1 MAKISKEDKEYLLSL
16 KPEDITYELGMQLF
30 ADHVEKRDGKVVEVK
45 SRFEPHDTFLLRK
58 GEYMNNKEDIV
69 TTVGSFIF
77 NKFIIEPRFA
87 ELLGYNNNV
96 IDADGLK
103 KLEGQLS
110 ELLLEDKINTID
122 FGDYLNRIQWLGMQ
136 FHEPLAASFT
146 MRGLK
151 PNPKV
156 IKRREELVKQ
166 HKDELEKGDV
176 MVMSAIEKEL
186 VELAKQEVGD
196 DPSMDLYYSGA
207 RGSIPNNYKQ
217 LSIVK
222 GPIHNKTT
230 GKYQFISHSFFEG
243 LSKDE
248 LASAATNVI
257 NGQYPKSCG
266 TAVSGY
272 KAKQVSSLGQAVVL
286 RRDVQDC
293 GTKGYIE
300 LVIPASMGS
309 KFLYRYI
316 IDGNKLVML
325 DNDNM
330 KNYVGKKVKLRS
342 IMYCGCDSG
351 VCMTCAGKLFEKLQI
366 DSIGL
371 TTSTLTGALLNLK
384 MKAFNFYG
392 RRKTSLIA
400 RTPLEPKVPKCKNL

>member
-1 MAKISKEDKEYLLSL
+1 MSRRITPEEKAYLLSL
-16 KPEDITYELGMQLF
+16 KPEDITYELGMELF
-30 ADHVEKRDGKVVEVK
+30 ADHIKKVDGKIVEVK
-45 SRFEPHDTFLLRK
+45 SKFETDDRFLLK
-58 GEYMNNKEDIV
+58 AGEYINKEDVI

-87 ELLGYNNNV
+87 QHLGYNNNV

-103 KLEGQLS
+103 DLESQLS
-110 ELLLEDKINTID
+110 KLLLDDKITTTD
-122 FGDYLNRIQWLGMQ
+122 FGDYFDRIQWLGMQ
-136 FHEPLAASFT
+136 FHEPLSASFT

-151 PNPKV
+151 PNQKV
-156 IKRREELVKQ
+156 MKRKAELVKEN
-166 HKDELEKGDV
+166 KEALEKGDV

-186 VELAKQEVGD
+186 VKLAEKEVGD

-207 RGSIPNNYKQ
+207 RGSISNNYKQ

-222 GPIHNKTT
+222 GPVFNKTI
-230 GKYQFISHSFFEG
+230 GKYQFIENNFFDG

-248 LASAATNVI
+248 LAAAGTNVI

-272 KAKQVSSLGQAVVL
+272 KAKQISSLGQAVVL
-286 RRDVQDC
+286 RKDVQDC

-300 LVIPASMGS
+300 IVIPKSMKS
-309 KFLYRYI
+309 KFIYRYV
-316 IDGNKLVML
+316 IDNGKPVLL
-325 DNDNM
+325 DDNTID
-330 KNYVGKKVKLRS
+330 KYVGKKVKLRS

-351 VCMTCAGKLFEKLQI
+351 VCMTCAGTLFEKLQI

-384 MKAFNFYG
+384 MKSFHD
-392 RRKTSLIA
+392 TSV
-400 RTPLEPKVPKCKNL
+400 KVNEINLDDMTF

>member
-1 MAKISKEDKEYLLSL
+1 MRRITAEEKEYLLSL

-30 ADHVEKRDGKVVEVK
+30 ADHVRKVDGKIIQEK
-45 SRFEPHDTFLLRK
+45 SKFEPDDRFVLK
-58 GEYMNNKEDIV
+58 AGEYMNDKDIV

-77 NKFIIEPRFA
+77 NKFIIEPKFG

-103 KLEGQLS
+103 DLESQLS
-110 ELLLEDKINTID
+110 KLLLDDKITTTD
-122 FGDYLNRIQWLGMQ
+122 FGDYLDRIQWLGMQ

-151 PNPKV
+151 PVPAV
-156 IKRREELVKQ
+156 MKRKAELVKEN
-166 HKDELEKGDV
+166 KEALEKGDI

-186 VELAKQEVGD
+186 VKLAEQEIGD
-196 DPSMDLYYSGA
+196 DPAMDLYYSGA
-207 RGSIPNNYKQ
+207 RGSISNNYKQ

-222 GPIHNKTT
+222 GPVFNKTI
-230 GKYQFISHSFFEG
+230 GKYQFIESNFFDG
-243 LSKDE
+243 IKKDE
-248 LASAATNVI
+248 IAAAGTNVI

-286 RRDVQDC
+286 RKDVLDC
-293 GTKGYIE
+293 GTKGYVEI
-300 LVIPASMGS
+300 VIPPSMKA
-309 KFLYRYI
+309 KFMYRYI
-316 IDGNKLVML
+316 IEGNKTVLL
-325 DNDNM
+325 DDNNIG
-330 KNYVGKKVKLRS
+330 KYVGKKVKLRS

-351 VCMTCAGKLFEKLQI
+351 VCMTCAGRLFEKLQI

-384 MKAFNFYG
+384 MKAFHDTSV
-392 RRKTSLIA
+392 KTNEI
-400 RTPLEPKVPKCKNL
+400 NLDDMTF

>member
-1 MAKISKEDKEYLLSL
+1 MAKISLEDKQFLLSL

-30 ADHVEKRDGKVVEVK
+30 ADHVKKIDGKIVEEK

-58 GEYMNNKEDIV
+58 GEYINKEDIV

-87 ELLGYNNNV
+87 EHLGYNNEV
-96 IDADGLK
+96 INSDGLK
-103 KLEGQLS
+103 DLEEKLS
-110 ELLLEDKINTID
+110 KLLLDDKITTDD

-151 PNPKV
+151 PVPSV
-156 IKRREELVKQ
+156 IKRREQLIKENK
-166 HKDELEKGDV
+166 EAIEKGDV

-186 VELAKQEVGD
+186 VELAKKEVGD

-217 LSIVK
+217 LSIIK
-222 GPIHNKTT
+222 GPVFNKTI
-230 GKYQFISHSFFEG
+230 GKYQFIQSSFFEG
-243 LSKDE
+243 LKKEE
-248 LASAATNVI
+248 LAAAATNVV

-286 RRDVQDC
+286 RKDIPDC
-293 GTKGYIE
+293 GTKGYVE
-300 LVIPASMGS
+300 LVIPPSMKS
-309 KFLYRYI
+309 KFMFRYI
-316 IDGNKLVML
+316 IDNGKLVML
-325 DNDNM
+325 DDNNIG
-330 KNYVGKKVKLRS
+330 KYVGKKVKLRS

-351 VCMTCAGKLFEKLQI
+351 VCMTCAGRLFEKLQI

-384 MKAFNFYG
+384 MKAFHD
-392 RRKTSLIA
+392 TSV
-400 RTPLEPKVPKCKNL
+400 KVNEIDLNDMTF

>member
-1 MAKISKEDKEYLLSL
+1 MAKISLEDKQFLLSL

-30 ADHVEKRDGKVVEVK
+30 ADHVKKIDGKIVEEK

-58 GEYMNNKEDIV
+58 GEYINKEDIV

-87 ELLGYNNNV
+87 EHLGYNNEV
-96 IDADGLK
+96 INSDGLK
-103 KLEGQLS
+103 DLEEKLS
-110 ELLLEDKINTID
+110 KLLLDDKITTDD

-151 PNPKV
+151 PVPSV
-156 IKRREELVKQ
+156 IKRREQLIKENK
-166 HKDELEKGDV
+166 EAIEKGDV

-186 VELAKQEVGD
+186 VELAKKEVGD

-217 LSIVK
+217 LSIIK
-222 GPIHNKTT
+222 GPVFNKTI
-230 GKYQFISHSFFEG
+230 GKYQFIQSSFFEG
-243 LSKDE
+243 LKKEE
-248 LASAATNVI
+248 LSAAATNVV

-286 RRDVQDC
+286 RKDIPDC
-293 GTKGYIE
+293 GTKGYVE
-300 LVIPASMGS
+300 LVIPPSMKS
-309 KFLYRYI
+309 KFMFRYI
-316 IDGNKLVML
+316 IDNGKLVML
-325 DNDNM
+325 DDNNIG
-330 KNYVGKKVKLRS
+330 KYVGKKVKLRS

-351 VCMTCAGKLFEKLQI
+351 VCMTCAGRLFEKLQI

-384 MKAFNFYG
+384 MKAFHD
-392 RRKTSLIA
+392 TSV
-400 RTPLEPKVPKCKNL
+400 KVNEIDLNDMTF

>member
-1 MAKISKEDKEYLLSL
+1 MARISAEDKQFLLSL

-30 ADHVEKRDGKVVEVK
+30 ADHVQKVDGKIIEVK

-58 GEYMNNKEDIV
+58 GEYINDKDVV

-87 ELLGYNNNV
+87 EHLGYNNEV
-96 IDADGLK
+96 INADGLK
-103 KLEGQLS
+103 SLEEKLS
-110 ELLLEDKINTID
+110 KLLLDDKITTDD

-151 PNPKV
+151 PVPSIV
-156 IKRREELVKQ
+156 KRREQLIKENK
-166 HKDELEKGDV
+166 EAIEKGDV

-186 VELAKQEVGD
+186 VELAKKEVGD

-217 LSIVK
+217 LSIIK
-222 GPIHNKTT
+222 GPVYNKTI
-230 GKYQFISHSFFEG
+230 GKYQFIQSSFFEG
-243 LSKDE
+243 LKKDE
-248 LASAATNVI
+248 IAAAATNVI

-272 KAKQVSSLGQAVVL
+272 KAKQVSSLGQAVIL
-286 RRDVQDC
+286 RKDVPDC

-300 LVIPASMGS
+300 LVIPPSMKS
-309 KFLYRYI
+309 KFLFRYI
-316 IDGNKLVML
+316 IDNGKLVML
-325 DNDNM
+325 DDENIG
-330 KNYVGKKVKLRS
+330 KYVGKKVKLRS

-351 VCMTCAGKLFEKLQI
+351 VCMTCAGRLFEKLQI

-384 MKAFNFYG
+384 MKAFHD
-392 RRKTSLIA
+392 TSV
-400 RTPLEPKVPKCKNL
+400 KVNEIDLDDLTF

>member
-1 MAKISKEDKEYLLSL
+1 MARISEQDKQYLLSL

-30 ADHVEKRDGKVVEVK
+30 ADHVKKVDGQVIEVK
-45 SRFEPHDTFLLRK
+45 SRFEPHDYFKLNA
-58 GEYMNNKEDIV
+58 GEYINKETII

-87 ELLGYNNNV
+87 EFMDYNNEV
-96 IDADGLK
+96 INSDGLK
-103 KLEGQLS
+103 DLENKLS
-110 ELLLEDKINTID
+110 KLLLEDKITTTD
-122 FGDYLNRIQWLGMQ
+122 FADYLDRIQWLGMQ

-151 PNPKV
+151 PIPKV
-156 IKRREELVKQ
+156 IKRRGELVKQ
-166 HKDELEKGDV
+166 NKEALEKGDV

-186 VELAKQEVGD
+186 VDLAKAEISD

-222 GPIHNKTT
+222 GPVYNKTI
-230 GKYQFISHSFFEG
+230 GKYQFIQNSFFEG
-243 LSKDE
+243 LRKEDI
-248 LASAATNVI
+248 AAAGTNVI

-272 KAKQVSSLGQAVVL
+272 KAKQVSSLGQAVML
-286 RRDVQDC
+286 RKDVNDC
-293 GTKGYIE
+293 GTKGYLE
-300 LVIPASMGS
+300 LVIPPSMKS
-309 KFLYRYI
+309 KFLYRYV
-316 IDGNKLVML
+316 IDNGKLVLL
-325 DNDNM
+325 DDSTM
-330 KNYVGKKVKLRS
+330 DKYVGKKIKLRS

-351 VCMTCAGKLFEKLQI
+351 VCMTCAGRLFEKLQI

-384 MKAFNFYG
+384 MKSFHD
-392 RRKTSLIA
+392 TSVKIN
-400 RTPLEPKVPKCKNL
+400 EINLDDMTF

>member
-1 MAKISKEDKEYLLSL
+1 MARISEEDKQYLLSL
-16 KPEDITYELGMQLF
+16 KPEDITYTLGMQLF
-30 ADHVEKRDGKVVEVK
+30 ADHVENRDGKLVEVK
-45 SRFEPHDTFLLRK
+45 SRFEPTDVFLLK
-58 GEYMNNKEDIV
+58 AGEYMNKTDMG

-87 ELLGYNNNV
+87 EHIGYVNNV

-103 KLEGQLS
+103 DLESQLAQ
-110 ELLLEDKINTID
+110 LLLEDKINTTD
-122 FGDYLNRIQWLGMQ
+122 FADYFDRIQWLGMQ

-151 PNPKV
+151 PVPKV
-156 IKRREELVKQ
+156 IKRREELIK
-166 HKDELEKGDV
+166 ENAEALEKGDI

-186 VELAKQEVGD
+186 VELAKAEVSD

-222 GPIHNKTT
+222 GPVYNRTI
-230 GKYQFISHSFFEG
+230 GKYQFIQRSFFEG
-243 LSKDE
+243 LRKEDI
-248 LASAATNVI
+248 AAAGTNVI
-257 NGQYPKSCG
+257 NAQYPKSCG

-272 KAKQVSSLGQAVVL
+272 KAKQISSLGQAVVL
-286 RRDVQDC
+286 RKDIPDC

-300 LVIPASMGS
+300 LVIPPSLKS

-316 IDGNKLVML
+316 IENGKLVLL
-325 DNDNM
+325 DENNIG
-330 KNYVGKKVKLRS
+330 KYAGKKVKLRS

-351 VCMTCAGKLFEKLQI
+351 ACLTCVGRLFEKLQI
-366 DSIGL
+366 DAIGL

-384 MKAFNFYG
+384 MKAMHD
-392 RRKTSLIA
+392 TSV
-400 RTPLEPKVPKCKNL
+400 KVNEIDLDDMTF